1 MRASPSST
9 SQLAVATA
17 LLFLVAN
24 HLDVTEPAHY
34 GSPQRPTAVCL
45 LGTTTR
51 GADACRLAYIF
62 GGVSILATLGL
73 GLLLV
78 LTCNLCGVGAVL
90 DAMFALAGA
99 AWCVRPGGAD
109 RSRAQRVLLH
119 SSLDLPPVVHTS
131 LPACTQPQL
140 SLRPLASFLRWAT
153 AGMVFTGVSRRPDV
167 QKLPFPARRD
177 WAVLLC
183 WLGFALFAA
192 AFVTNLVR
200 VYLKCCGE
208 ERGSGLPTKQQPV
221 QGVPVAH
228 TASALV
234 AANQA
239 LYGPYVRPPPVAGYP
254 TVSGPAAAA
263 YAYPGMTAYTAQPN
277 NCSQAAAGQKAAQ
290 PIVHSVRQQQV
301 PTRLF
306 VANDVFGPNMY
317 WGVAA
322 ARH

>member
-99 AWCVRPGGAD
+99 AW
-109 RSRAQRVLLH
+109 
-119 SSLDLPPVVHTS
+119 
-131 LPACTQPQL
+131 
-140 SLRPLASFLRWAT
+140 WAT